1 MSEVDERLIN
11 TKINSEIKK
20 YEILKKSFLKL
31 YESEQKAS
39 KGRLETF
46 DKINNIQ
53 EYDNTELK
61 EIYNI
66 FSSEMKSLEKDREIH
81 LKKIMD
87 LILPVTDYYPEK
99 LKKSKKSLEVFVK
112 VRKNKINLEKSRNN
126 IKNEDVS
133 KVQEIN
139 GELVKS
145 RNEERNRGENLEN
158 EVVKFESER
167 VDDNKCLFLHFIHS
181 ELKYHA
187 AALEKLS
194 KLFHQINEKEPL
206 EELEKFANKLH
217 IEIDF
222 KNDLG
227 IDIEKIQQNKEKRE
241 NNEKS
246 EINDVYGDKD
256 YDDDIK
262 KSMKKSEI
270 HESNHNEMNTAIVGS
285 QDDI

>member
-11 TKINSEIKK
+11 NKINSEIKK

-99 LKKSKKSLEVFVK
+99 LKKSKKSLEDFVN

-145 RNEERNRGENLEN
+145 RNEERNRGENLE
-158 EVVKFESER
+158 K
-167 VDDNKCLFLHFIHS
+167 
-181 ELKYHA
+181 
-187 AALEKLS
+187 
-194 KLFHQINEKEPL
+194 
-206 EELEKFANKLH
+206 
-217 IEIDF
+217 
-222 KNDLG
+222 
-227 IDIEKIQQNKEKRE
+227 
-241 NNEKS
+241 
-246 EINDVYGDKD
+246 
-256 YDDDIK
+256 
-262 KSMKKSEI
+262 
-270 HESNHNEMNTAIVGS
+270 
-285 QDDI
+285 